1 MVDIVK
7 WHITADQGSQLVEQR
22 GGSAV
27 GTEWRTSTCHTL
39 IFVGGRGPAFSR
51 FETADW

>member
-27 GTEWRTSTCHTL
+27 GTEWRTSTCHTIIFFGGIL
-39 IFVGGRGPAFSR
+39 IQGNLFYNRK
-51 FETADW
+51 